1 MPNQNLKT
9 ALDALNFLHPDGGVF
24 EICLISPLV
33 PTSPNWTGK
42 AFGKKPIVAGWF
54 RDQEKAANLATRNEA
69 EGIYTTLNPCQDA
82 LIGRADHRLKAG
94 VSRTKDEE
102 IEKIQNLL
110 IDLDPIRPEGISSTD
125 AEHQAALEMA
135 QQLRIP
141 SLDIT
146 GRVLEKIVDEN
157 PLLLYGNVWGSATLM
172 WKPQKG
178 KEDHFEVVMTAFKPM
193 QAASIDLDYFLAI
206 RKEFTLAEWQVLLTR
221 CMGYAEDKYTPRQKM
236 LLQTRLIPLVEPR
249 VNIMELAP
257 KGTGK
262 SYIFSQL
269 SRHAWLISG
278 GVVTRAQLFYDMSR
292 QQTGII
298 SRYDAIVLDEI
309 QTIRLKDEEE
319 IVGALKG
326 YLESGEFRVMGF
338 HGSADAGFVILG
350 NIPIEDGL
358 PKHINFFQELPGW
371 LKGYGATALLDRFHG
386 LLPGW
391 ELPRIESSSL
401 CQSFALRADYF
412 GEVLYSLRSRQD
424 HMAFVKDHT
433 ISDGDLRDTRAIQ
446 RLACGYLKLLF
457 PDIHSVTTEEFDE
470 FCLQPAVALRSNI
483 RLQMAIMDPEFSPDV
498 AEIMVR

>member
-1 MPNQNLKT
+1 MNLMMILSSEMEKQNLDTKIET
-9 ALDALNFLHPDGGVF
+9 FFPDVCVHKGIAASVGLSGRMIPAFVFDWLVSRYRTNEGGVDGDGIRNFIARYLPDKKQKESLMYELRSGNQLKILDAFSVKVHPSKG
-24 EICLISPLV
+24 
-33 PTSPNWTGK
+33 
-42 AFGKKPIVAGWF
+42 
-54 RDQEKAANLATRNEA
+54 
-69 EGIYTTLNPCQDA
+69 
-82 LIGRADHRLKAG
+82 
-94 VSRTKDEE
+94 
-102 IEKIQNLL
+102 
-110 IDLDPIRPEGISSTD
+110 DL
-125 AEHQAALEMA
+125 
-135 QQLRIP
+135 QLRIP

-146 GRVLEKIVDEN
+146 GRALESIVDEN

-172 WKPQKG
+172 WMPQKG
-178 KEDHFEVVMTAFKPM
+178 KEDLFEVVMTAFKPM
-193 QAASIDLDYFLAI
+193 QAASIDLEYFLAS
-206 RKEFTLAEWQVLLTR
+206 RKEFTLDEWQVLLTR
-221 CMGYAEDKYTPRQKM
+221 CMGYAEEKYTLRQKM
-236 LLQTRLIPLVEPR
+236 LLLTRLIPLVEPR
-249 VNIMELAP
+249 VNIIELAP

-278 GVVTRAQLFYDMSR
+278 GVVTRPQLFYDMNK

-358 PKHINFFQELPGW
+358 PKHVNFFKELPGW
-371 LKGYGATALLDRFHG
+371 LKGHGATALLDRFHG

-391 ELPRIESSSL
+391 ELPRIESSSI

-433 ISDGDLRDTRAIQ
+433 IADGDLRDTRAIQ

-457 PDIHSVTTEEFDE
+457 PDINSVTADDFHE
-470 FCLQPAVALRSNI
+470 FCLKPAIELRSNI
-483 RLQMAIMDPEFSPDV
+483 RRQMAIMDPEYSQNV
-498 AEIMVR
+498 AEITVR

>member
-1 MPNQNLKT
+1 MNLMMTLSSEMENENLDRKIERFFPDVCVHKGLAASVGLSGRVIPAFVFDWLVSRYRT
-9 ALDALNFLHPDGGVF
+9 SEGGVDGDGIRKFIARYLPDKKQKESLMYELTLGNPLKILDAFSVKVHP
-24 EICLISPLV
+24 
-33 PTSPNWTGK
+33 
-42 AFGKKPIVAGWF
+42 
-54 RDQEKAANLATRNEA
+54 
-69 EGIYTTLNPCQDA
+69 
-82 LIGRADHRLKAG
+82 
-94 VSRTKDEE
+94 TKGH
-102 IEKIQNLL
+102 L
-110 IDLDPIRPEGISSTD
+110 
-125 AEHQAALEMA
+125 
-135 QQLRIP
+135 QLRIP
-141 SLDIT
+141 SLDVS

-178 KEDHFEVVMTAFKPM
+178 KEDLFEVVMTAFKPM
-193 QAASIDLDYFLAI
+193 QAASIDLEYFLAI

-221 CMGYAEDKYTPRQKM
+221 CMGYAEEKYTTRQKV

-278 GVVTRAQLFYDMSR
+278 GVVTRPQLFYDMSR

-358 PKHINFFQELPGW
+358 PKNINFFQELPRW
-371 LKGYGATALLDRFHG
+371 LKGHGATALLDRFHG

-391 ELPRIESSSL
+391 ELPRIESSSI

-433 ISDGDLRDTRAIQ
+433 IADGDLRDTRAIQ

-457 PDIHSVTTEEFDE
+457 PDIHSVTPEEFHE
-470 FCLQPAVALRSNI
+470 FCLKPAIALRSNI
-483 RLQMAIMDPEFSPDV
+483 RRQMAIMDPEFSPNV